1 MANIITMGEML
12 MRLSTKN
19 HEKFLQAADFNIC
32 YGGSESNVAI
42 SLANFGHNVSY
53 ITKLPNTPIGHSAAA
68 TLKKYGV
75 DTGKIVYADGR
86 MGIYYI
92 EIGSSLRPS
101 NVVYDRADSTMCN
114 VELSDFDFDKIF
126 QEKDWFHF
134 SGITPAISS
143 QAAELTLEA
152 AKAAKRN
159 GLMVSCDLNFRKKL
173 WTREQAQQIMPQY
186 MEYVDV
192 CMGGR
197 EDAIKMLGFNLSK
210 MNEDD
215 TPNMEAYQQMFQ
227 EMMEK
232 YHFKYVVSSLRQ
244 SHTSSYN
251 ELSGCIY
258 DGRKLY
264 KAAKYQIEPMV
275 DRVGGGDAFA
285 AGIIDGL
292 VTEKSPQEVIDFAV
306 AASVLKHTI
315 PGDINLA
322 SREEVENLIQ
332 GKGRG
337 RVQR

>member
-1 MANIITMGEML
+1 MARIITMGEML

-19 HEKFLQAADFNIC
+19 HERFLQAKDFDIC

-42 SLANFGHNVSY
+42 SLANIGHNTAY
-53 ITKLPNTPIGHSAAA
+53 ITKLPDTPIGHSAAA
-68 TLKKYGV
+68 TLRKYGV
-75 DTGKIVYADGR
+75 DTTEIVYGDGR
-86 MGIYYI
+86 LGLYYI

-114 VELSDFDFDKIF
+114 VELSDFDFDSIF
-126 QEKDWFHF
+126 QGADWFHF
-134 SGITPAISS
+134 SGITPAISDS
-143 QAAELTLEA
+143 AARFTLEA
-152 AKAAKRN
+152 VKAAKRN
-159 GLMVSCDLNFRKKL
+159 GLTVSCDLNFRKKL
-173 WTREQAQQIMPQY
+173 WTKEEAQKIMPQY

-197 EDAIKMLGFNLSK
+197 EDAVKMLGFHLSK
-210 MNEDD
+210 VNEDD
-215 TPNMEAYQQMFQ
+215 TPNMEAYEQMFC
-227 EMMEK
+227 EMVEK

-244 SHTSSYN
+244 SHTSSFN

-258 DGRKLY
+258 DGKNLY
-264 KAAKYQIEPMV
+264 KAEKYKIVPMV

-285 AGIIDGL
+285 AGLIAGL
-292 VTEKSPQEVIDFAV
+292 VEGKNPQQAIDFAV

-322 SREEVENLIQ
+322 TREEVENLIN
-332 GKGRG
+332 GKGAG

>member
-1 MANIITMGEML
+1 MGKIVTMGEIL

-19 HEKFLQAADFNIC
+19 NEKFLQATDFHIC

-42 SLANFGHNVSY
+42 SLANFGHESSY
-53 ITKLPNTPIGHSAAA
+53 ITRLPDSPIGRSAVA
-68 TLKKYGV
+68 TLRKYGV
-75 DTGKIVYADGR
+75 DTEYIAFGDGR
-86 MGIYYI
+86 LGIYFL

-114 VELSDFDFDKIF
+114 ASVSDFDFDKIF
-126 QEKDWFHF
+126 CGADWFHF
-134 SGITPAISS
+134 SGITPAISK
-143 QAAELTLEA
+143 QASELTLEA
-152 AKAAKRN
+152 VKAAKRN
-159 GLMVSCDLNFRKKL
+159 GLTVSCDLNFRKKL
-173 WTREQAQQIMPQY
+173 WTREEAQQIMPQY

-197 EDAIKMLGFNLSK
+197 EDAIKMLGFHLSK
-210 MNEDD
+210 VNEDD
-215 TPNMEAYQQMFQ
+215 TPNMEAYEQMFR

-232 YHFKYVVSSLRQ
+232 YQFKYVVSSLRQ

-258 DGRKLY
+258 DGEKLY

-285 AGIIDGL
+285 AGLIAGL
-292 VTEKSPQEVIDFAV
+292 VEGKNPQEAIDFAV

-315 PGDINLA
+315 PGDVNLA
-322 SREEVENLIQ
+322 TREDVENLIN
-332 GKGRG
+332 GKGTG